1 MAKILETETTDGY
14 SVVVSHEADDSIGIT
29 GGFSSSALNFDAET
43 ARKLADAILDALPG
57 PQEG

>member
-14 SVVVSHEADDSIGIT
+14 GVVVFHEADGSIRIT
-29 GGFSSSALNFDAET
+29 GGFSSSAIQFDAET
-43 ARKLADAILDALPG
+43 ARKVAEAVLDALPE